1 MGQLVDSAPAGAGTV
16 VVTGAR
22 FAAVLAGQEA
32 AAAPLYVRTNL
43 ELFTRTHEQ
52 FKRAAAAAAAGSAAG
67 GGGSSG
73 RLFTTLI
80 SQAREHQVSA
90 TPSSAR
96 FLFSMKAAC
105 FGVMMHSCA
114 QPQRT

>member
-1 MGQLVDSAPAGAGTV
+1 MKRPQAWEAAAAHLPESCASAAALATAGAFVGQLVDDTGAPI
-16 VVTGAR
+16 TGAR

-52 FKRAAAAAAAGSAAG
+52 FKRAAAAAPG
-67 GGGSSG
+67 GGSSSG

-80 SQAREHQVSA
+80 SQARC
-90 TPSSAR
+90 R
-96 FLFSMKAAC
+96 LF
-105 FGVMMHSCA
+105 
-114 QPQRT
+114 